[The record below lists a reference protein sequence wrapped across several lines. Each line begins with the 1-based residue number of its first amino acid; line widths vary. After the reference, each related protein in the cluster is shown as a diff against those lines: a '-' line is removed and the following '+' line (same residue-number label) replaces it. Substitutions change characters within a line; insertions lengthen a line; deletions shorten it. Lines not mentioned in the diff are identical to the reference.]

1 MKNNKTFFILQ
12 QKIKREGIIMCKA
25 CEVGKIV
32 VNKCLSKG
40 IFINTQKLQK
50 LLSLMQIEC
59 VKRANKIL
67 FKEDIVVWDCG
78 VAIKEVDTEFCSEAI
93 EFKEEQVEYI
103 TLLDKEEESVDFIIC
118 NYGNLSAFEINE
130 LPEIQGLI
138 KIGTPSKVSG
148 IVHIKSEEILRRYSP
163 NENQ

>member
-1 MKNNKTFFILQ
+1 MDNNKMFSIPQ
-12 QKIKREGIIMCKA
+12 QRRKREGIIMCKA

-50 LLSLMQIEC
+50 LLALMQIEC
-59 VKRANKIL
+59 IKRANKVL

-78 VAIKEVDTEFCSEAI
+78 VAIKEVDIEFRSEAI

-103 TLLDKEEESVDFIIC
+103 TLLDKEEESVDFIIS
-118 NYGNLSAFEINE
+118 NYGCLSAFEINQ
-130 LPEIQGLI
+130 LPEIRELI
-138 KIGTPSKVSG
+138 KIGTPSDISG
-148 IVHIKSEEILRRYSP
+148 IIHNKSEETLRSY
-163 NENQ
+163 NTDAN